1 NCPAQDVATQL
12 EKILSSQTFGNG
24 TQASRLLR
32 FIVERT
38 LEHREKEI
46 KESVLG
52 VEVFGRQSF
61 DPRTDPIVRVE
72 ASRLRQKLTSYY
84 QSDGKEDGLRIVLP
98 KRGYVPVFEH
108 VDAPTLAPAAPASS
122 GSRREKMAWG
132 VSAVFVLM
140 TVALGLAYWQQ
151 SHREVEPLKLSI
163 LPPGEAAF
171 IGQAAN
177 ISPDGRF
184 LAFVAPAGSQEL
196 LWVRPLDSVEGRPI
210 PGTENAMSPFW
221 SQDSRSLG

>member
-1 NCPAQDVATQL
+1 MVVCAHPIIMASNGSAPQEVAAQL
-12 EKILSSQTFGNG
+12 ERILSSQTFGNG

-38 LEHREKEI
+38 LEHREEEI

-52 VEVFGRQSF
+52 VEVFGRPSF

-122 GSRREKMAWG
+122 GSRREERAWG
-132 VSAVFVLM
+132 VSAVFAPV
-140 TVALGLAYWQQ
+140 TGATGLADLLVSHPGVQQ
-151 SHREVEPLKLSI
+151 LER
-163 LPPGEAAF
+163 
-171 IGQAAN
+171 
-177 ISPDGRF
+177 
-184 LAFVAPAGSQEL
+184 
-196 LWVRPLDSVEGRPI
+196 
-210 PGTENAMSPFW
+210 MS
-221 SQDSRSLG
+221 LT

>member
-1 NCPAQDVATQL
+1 MATNCPAQDVATQL

-38 LEHREKEI
+38 LEHREEEI

-52 VEVFGRQSF
+52 VEVFGRPSF

-108 VDAPTLAPAAPASS
+108 VDAPTPAPTVTASS
-122 GSRREKMAWG
+122 GSRREKIAWFLS
-132 VSAVFVLM
+132 VVFVLT
-140 TVALGLAYWQQ
+140 TVDLGRAYCLQ
-151 SHREVEPLKLSI
+151 S
-163 LPPGEAAF
+163 
-171 IGQAAN
+171 
-177 ISPDGRF
+177 
-184 LAFVAPAGSQEL
+184 
-196 LWVRPLDSVEGRPI
+196 
-210 PGTENAMSPFW
+210 
-221 SQDSRSLG
+221 

>member
-1 NCPAQDVATQL
+1 MVVCAHPIIMASNGSAPQEVAAQL
-12 EKILSSQTFGNG
+12 ERILSSQTFGNG

-38 LEHREKEI
+38 LEHREEEI

-52 VEVFGRQSF
+52 VEVFGRPSF

-108 VDAPTLAPAAPASS
+108 VDAPTLAPTAPASS

-132 VSAVFVLM
+132 ISAVFVLM

-151 SHREVEPLKLSI
+151 SHREVELLKLSI

-171 IGQAAN
+171 IGQPAN
-177 ISPDGRF
+177 IS
-184 LAFVAPAGSQEL
+184 
-196 LWVRPLDSVEGRPI
+196 
-210 PGTENAMSPFW
+210 
-221 SQDSRSLG
+221 

>member
-84 QSDGKEDGLRIVLP
+84 QSEGKEDGLRIVLP

-108 VDAPTLAPAAPASS
+108 VDGPTLAPTAPASS

-132 VSAVFVLM
+132 ISAVFILT

-151 SHREVEPLKLSI
+151 SPREIASMKLSI
-163 LPPGEAAF
+163 LPPGETPF
-171 IGQAAN
+171 IGAAN
-177 ISPDGRF
+177 IS
-184 LAFVAPAGSQEL
+184 
-196 LWVRPLDSVEGRPI
+196 
-210 PGTENAMSPFW
+210 
-221 SQDSRSLG
+221 